1 MGKVI
6 HRQIW
11 EDDRAACDDC
21 KWFYRR
27 HMETRY
33 TAEEMDKFMRV
44 NHPMN
49 RWMFDVAQVSDGVA
63 VVKYMRRSC
72 KKKGLEPMPEGLLH
86 RCPAF
91 RPKIDASIKED
102 DWWQQEEKGSNT
114 ASKQSWWQE

>member
-1 MGKVI
+1 MEKVI
-6 HRQIW
+6 HRLDW
-11 EDDRAACDDC
+11 EDERAACDGC

-33 TAEEMDKFMRV
+33 TADEMVKFMRV

-49 RWMFDVAQVSDGVA
+49 RWMFEVAEVNDSVA

-91 RPKIDASIKED
+91 RPKIDTNIKED
-102 DWWQQEEKGSNT
+102 DWWQQEEKGSSI
-114 ASKQSWWQE
+114 ASRQSWWQE